1 MQIIDLPAHVLSERI
16 HSKEI
21 SCVEVLNAYLSRIQ
35 LLNPKFNAIVNLVDP
50 SELLKIAQLRD
61 TQLSRGESMGWMH
74 GMPIAIKDLSSTAGI
89 KTTQGSPIYKDF
101 IPKTDALMVQRIKE
115 AGAILIGKTN
125 TPEFGLGSHT
135 FNDLFGVTSN
145 AYDPTKSA
153 GGSSGGA
160 AVAVALQMLPV
171 ADGSD
176 FMGSLRNPAGWNNIF
191 GMRPSFGRV
200 PSSPVGDFYTAQLST
215 EGPMAKNV
223 TDLAALLEIQSGP
236 DLRAPLSLE
245 GKLTG
250 LTKILNQT
258 PASIKIA
265 WLGDLNGYLPMEIG
279 IQDTCL
285 KALQHFT
292 TTGPHGSSLDLV
304 KPNFTPESV
313 WQTWLVWRQAL
324 TAAKIA
330 PHLKNPDNRALFKPE
345 ALWEFDE
352 SIGLEFSTFSNAS
365 AQRGVFYQ
373 QMLEYFKSH
382 DVLALPSAQVWP
394 FDKSWRYPK
403 EIKTA
408 SGLVSMDTY
417 HRWMEVVIYATLAG
431 LPCISVPAGFGSN
444 GLPIGIQLIGKPR
457 GDSELLQI
465 AFAYAQ
471 TIEDVL
477 KIKPTS
483 N

>member
-1 MQIIDLPAHVLSERI
+1 
-16 HSKEI
+16 
-21 SCVEVLNAYLSRIQ
+21 
-35 LLNPKFNAIVNLVDP
+35 
-50 SELLKIAQLRD
+50 
-61 TQLSRGESMGWMH
+61 
-74 GMPIAIKDLSSTAGI
+74 
-89 KTTQGSPIYKDF
+89 
-101 IPKTDALMVQRIKE
+101 
-115 AGAILIGKTN
+115 
-125 TPEFGLGSHT
+125 
-135 FNDLFGVTSN
+135 
-145 AYDPTKSA
+145 
-153 GGSSGGA
+153 
-160 AVAVALQMLPV
+160 
-171 ADGSD
+171 
-176 FMGSLRNPAGWNNIF
+176 
-191 GMRPSFGRV
+191 MRPSFGRV

-352 SIGLEFSTFSNAS
+352 SIGLEFSTFSDAS

-477 KIKPTS
+477 KIKPAS

>member
-61 TQLSRGESMGWMH
+61 AQLIRGESMGWMH

-250 LTKILNQT
+250 FTKILNQT

>member
-1 MQIIDLPAHVLSERI
+1 MQIIDLPAHVLSEKI

-35 LLNPKFNAIVNLVDP
+35 LLNPKFNAKVNLVDA
-50 SELLKIAQLRD
+50 SELLKIAHLRD
-61 TQLSRGESMGWMH
+61 AQLSRGESMGWMH
-74 GMPIAIKDLSSTAGI
+74 GMPIAIKDLSATAGI

-101 IPKTDALMVQRIKE
+101 IPKADSLMVERIKK

-135 FNDLFGVTSN
+135 FNELFGVTSN

-200 PSSPVGDFYTAQLST
+200 PSSPAGDFYTAQLST
-215 EGPMAKNV
+215 EGPMAKNI

-236 DLRAPLSLE
+236 DLRSPLSLE

-250 LTKILNQT
+250 LTKVLHHT

-265 WLGDLNGYLPMEIG
+265 WLGDLNGYLPLEID
-279 IQDTCL
+279 IEDTCL

-292 TTGPHGSSLDLV
+292 TSGPEGSSLDLV
-304 KPNFTPESV
+304 KPNFTPKSV

-324 TAAKIA
+324 TATKIA

-365 AQRGVFYQ
+365 AQRGIFYQ
-373 QMLEYFKSH
+373 QMLEHFKSH
-382 DVLALPSAQVWP
+382 YVLALPSAQVWP

-431 LPCISVPAGFGSN
+431 LPCISVPAGFSSN

-465 AFAYAQ
+465 AFAYSQ
-471 TIEDVL
+471 SIEDVL